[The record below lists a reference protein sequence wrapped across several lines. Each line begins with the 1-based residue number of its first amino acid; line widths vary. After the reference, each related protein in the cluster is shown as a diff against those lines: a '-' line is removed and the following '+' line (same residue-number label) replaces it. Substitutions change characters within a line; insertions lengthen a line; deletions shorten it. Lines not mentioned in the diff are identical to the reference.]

1 MSIEKSIQKLLAVV
15 GPPTV
20 NTNCDKLFDGDE
32 RKPYVRSTDICDA
45 VRQSYP
51 LPTFKE
57 CTKLKQK
64 NTKKC
69 KDTDIFRG
77 TDGWQNAV
85 VMTPVK
91 VKRLC
96 EQYAQSILAA
106 TNTAVLT
113 DAQKTQI
120 LQDAKCG
127 CYDFALYTQGGGN
140 NNRPTSPTIG
150 SPQDPLGVLYPGQ
163 LDKQIILAFYKE
175 CGISQ
180 IYEMCKTKDD
190 ILAAKNLACGLPN
203 PNPSP
208 Q

>member
-20 NTNCDKLFDGDE
+20 NTNCDKLFNGDE
-32 RKPYVRSTDICDA
+32 RKPNVASKDICDA

-51 LPTFKE
+51 VPTFKQ
-57 CTKLKQK
+57 CTKLTQK

-69 KDTDIFRG
+69 TDTDIFR
-77 TDGWQNAV
+77 DANGWQNAV

-91 VKRLC
+91 VTRLC
-96 EQYAQSILAA
+96 EKYAQSILAA

-120 LQDAKCG
+120 LQNAKCG
-127 CYDFALYTQGGGN
+127 CYDFALYTEAHGN

-163 LDKQIILAFYKE
+163 VDKQIILAFYKE
-175 CGISQ
+175 CSISQ
-180 IYEMCKTKDD
+180 IDKMCQTKDD
-190 ILAAKNLACGLPN
+190 LWAAKNLACGLPN